1 MTVINTNVAALR
13 AQAANVANSTL
24 LSTSMQRLS
33 TGLRI
38 NSAQDD
44 AAGLA
49 ITNRM
54 TAQVNGLNQAVKNAN
69 DGLSLV
75 ATGEGALTQTTAV
88 LQRMRELAV
97 QSSNDT
103 NSAGDRQYL
112 NSEMTQLKAQIDSI
126 ASQTNFNGQTILD
139 GSFTNKQ
146 LQVGANAGETMT
158 MNINSASSS
167 SIGVYQ
173 AKEETLGALAGIAS
187 GTVPSN
193 PVTSAGFTVKGYIGT
208 STVNVTSGSD
218 ARTVASTVNGV
229 TSATGVTAS
238 AVSYAKIDTL
248 GSAGNVSFQV
258 IGKNSSAV
266 SVSANIASSSDL
278 SVLAASFNSA
288 SAQTGIT
295 AALSSDKTSI
305 TLKSAD
311 GYDIQLQSFTNDGS
325 TKTVNVTGLKA
336 DGSTVAGTAQTL
348 TSGGVEDSTR
358 VVGDLTFASANAFT
372 LAGNTG
378 ATSTMDFVS
387 SAATQASQ
395 LSDISSLSVTTV
407 ENAATAITVIDGA
420 MSKISAMNAD
430 LGAIG
435 NRLTLTVNALT
446 ASSTNT
452 SAAQSRI
459 LDTDYSAET
468 ANLSKAQIIAQAST
482 AMLAQANQQPQ
493 QVLSLLK

>member
-1 MTVINTNVAALR
+1 MSVINTNVSALR
-13 AQAANVANSTL
+13 AQAANNANQNL
-24 LSTSMQRLS
+24 LNTSMQRLS

-54 TAQVNGLNQAVKNAN
+54 TAQINGLNQAVSNSN

-75 ATGEGALTQTTAV
+75 STGEGALTQTTSV

-103 NSAGDRQYL
+103 NSSADRQYL

-126 ASQTNFNGQTILD
+126 SSQTNFNGQNILD

-146 LQVGANAGETMT
+146 LQIGANAGQTMT
-158 MNINSASSS
+158 MNIDSASSS

-173 AKEETLGALAGIAS
+173 ANEQALGALSAATGA
-187 GTVPSN
+187 VPAN
-193 PVTSAGFTVKGYIGT
+193 PVTTAGFKVKGYIGT
-208 STVNVTSGSD
+208 SSVSVAAHSD
-218 ARTVASTVNGV
+218 ARTVASTVNGL
-229 TSATGVTAS
+229 TSSTGVTAS
-238 AVSYAKIDTL
+238 AVTYAKISAL
-248 GSAGNVSFQV
+248 GQAGNVSFQV
-258 IGKNSSAV
+258 TGKNSSAV
-266 SVSANIASSSDL
+266 SVSANIANVSDL
-278 SVLAASFNSA
+278 SVLADSFNSA

-295 AALSSDKTSI
+295 ASLSSDKSSI
-305 TLKSAD
+305 TLESAD
-311 GYDIQLQSFTNDGS
+311 GYDIQLQSFKTDASTATVSVQGLQTDGATS
-325 TKTVNVTGLKA
+325 
-336 DGSTVAGTAQTL
+336 AGAAQTL
-348 TSGGVEDSTR
+348 TSGGTDSTR
-358 VVGDLTFASANAFT
+358 IVGDLTFSSANAFT
-372 LAGNTG
+372 LQGSGA
-378 ATSTMDFVS
+378 ATSTADFVS
-387 SAATQASQ
+387 SSSTKTSQ
-395 LSDISSLSVTTV
+395 LSAVSSVDVTTV
-407 ENAATAITVIDGA
+407 GNAATALNVIDGA
-420 MSKISAMNAD
+420 LSKISAMNAD

-452 SAAQSRI
+452 SAAESRI

>member
-1 MTVINTNVAALR
+1 MSVINTNVSALR
-13 AQAANVANSTL
+13 AQAANNANQNL
-24 LSTSMQRLS
+24 LNTSMQRLS

-54 TAQVNGLNQAVKNAN
+54 TAQINGLNQAVKNSN

-75 ATGEGALTQTTAV
+75 STGEGALTQTTSV

-103 NSAGDRQYL
+103 NSSADRQYL

-126 ASQTNFNGQTILD
+126 ASQTNFNGQNILD

-146 LQVGANAGETMT
+146 LQIGANAGQTMT
-158 MNINSASSS
+158 MNIDSASSS

-173 AKEETLGALAGIAS
+173 AKEQALGALSAAN
-187 GTVPSN
+187 GTVPAN
-193 PVTSAGFTVKGYIGT
+193 PVTTAGFEVKGYIGT
-208 STVNVTSGSD
+208 SSVSVATGSD
-218 ARTVASTVNGV
+218 ARTVASTVNGL
-229 TSATGVTAS
+229 TSSTGVTAS
-238 AVSYAKIDTL
+238 AVTYAKISAL
-248 GSAGNVSFQV
+248 GEAGNVSFQV
-258 IGKNSSAV
+258 TGKNDSPV
-266 SVSANIASSSDL
+266 SVSANIDNVNDL
-278 SVLAASFNSA
+278 SVLANSFNSA

-295 AALSSDKTSI
+295 AALSSDKSSI
-305 TLKSAD
+305 TLQSAD
-311 GYDIQLQSFTNDGS
+311 GYDIQLASFTTDAS
-325 TKTVNVTGLKA
+325 TKTVTVTGLET
-336 DGSTVAGTAQTL
+336 DGVTTAGTAQTL
-348 TSGGVEDSTR
+348 TSGGTDSTR
-358 VVGDLTFASANAFT
+358 IVGDLTFSSANAFT
-372 LAGNTG
+372 LQGSGA
-378 ATSTMDFVS
+378 ATSTADFVS
-387 SAATQASQ
+387 ASSTATSQ
-395 LSDISSLSVTTV
+395 LSAVSSVDVTTV
-407 ENAATAITVIDGA
+407 DNAATALNVIDGA
-420 MSKISAMNAD
+420 LSKVSAMNAD

-446 ASSTNT
+446 AASTNT
-452 SAAQSRI
+452 SAAESSI

>member
-1 MTVINTNVAALR
+1 MSVINTNVSALR
-13 AQAANVANSTL
+13 AQAANNANQNL
-24 LSTSMQRLS
+24 LNTSMQRLS

-54 TAQVNGLNQAVKNAN
+54 TAQINGLNQAVSNSN

-75 ATGEGALTQTTAV
+75 STGEGALTQTTSV

-103 NSAGDRQYL
+103 NSSADRQYL

-126 ASQTNFNGQTILD
+126 SSQTNFNGQNILD

-146 LQVGANAGETMT
+146 LQIGANAGQTMT
-158 MNINSASSS
+158 MNIDSASSS

-173 AKEETLGALAGIAS
+173 ANEQALGALSAATGA
-187 GTVPSN
+187 VPAN
-193 PVTSAGFTVKGYIGT
+193 PVTTAGFKVKGYIGT
-208 STVNVTSGSD
+208 SSVSVAAHSD
-218 ARTVASTVNGV
+218 ARTVASTVNGL
-229 TSATGVTAS
+229 TSSTGVTAS
-238 AVSYAKIDTL
+238 AVTYAKISAL
-248 GSAGNVSFQV
+248 GQAGNVSFQV
-258 IGKNSSAV
+258 TGKNSSAV
-266 SVSANIASSSDL
+266 SVSANIANVSDL
-278 SVLAASFNSA
+278 SVLANSFNSA

-295 AALSSDKTSI
+295 ASLSSDKSSI
-305 TLKSAD
+305 TLESAD
-311 GYDIQLQSFTNDGS
+311 GYDIQLQSFKTDASTATVSVQGLQTDGATS
-325 TKTVNVTGLKA
+325 
-336 DGSTVAGTAQTL
+336 AGAAQTL
-348 TSGGVEDSTR
+348 TSGGTDSTR
-358 VVGDLTFASANAFT
+358 IVGDLTFSSANAFT
-372 LAGNTG
+372 LQGSGA
-378 ATSTMDFVS
+378 ATSTADFVS
-387 SAATQASQ
+387 SSSTKTSQ
-395 LSDISSLSVTTV
+395 LSAVSSVDVTTV
-407 ENAATAITVIDGA
+407 GNAATALNVIDGA
-420 MSKISAMNAD
+420 LSKISAMNAD

-452 SAAQSRI
+452 SAAESRI

>member
-1 MTVINTNVAALR
+1 MSVINTNVSALR
-13 AQAANVANSTL
+13 AQAANNANQNL
-24 LSTSMQRLS
+24 LNTSMQRLS

-54 TAQVNGLNQAVKNAN
+54 TAQINGLNQAVSNSN

-75 ATGEGALTQTTAV
+75 STGEGALTQTTSV

-103 NSAGDRQYL
+103 NSSADRQYL

-126 ASQTNFNGQTILD
+126 SSQTNFNGQNILD

-146 LQVGANAGETMT
+146 LQIGANAGQTMT
-158 MNINSASSS
+158 MNIDSASSS

-173 AKEETLGALAGIAS
+173 AHEQALGALSAATGA
-187 GTVPSN
+187 VPAN
-193 PVTSAGFTVKGYIGT
+193 PVTTAGFKVKGYIGT
-208 STVNVTSGSD
+208 SSVSVAAHSD
-218 ARTVASTVNGV
+218 ARTVASTVNGL
-229 TSATGVTAS
+229 TSSTGVTAS
-238 AVSYAKIDTL
+238 AVTYAKISAL
-248 GSAGNVSFQV
+248 GQAGNVSFQV
-258 IGKNSSAV
+258 TGKNSSAV
-266 SVSANIASSSDL
+266 SVSANIANVSDL
-278 SVLAASFNSA
+278 SVLANSFNSA

-295 AALSSDKTSI
+295 ASLSSDKSSI
-305 TLKSAD
+305 TLESAD
-311 GYDIQLQSFTNDGS
+311 GYDIQLQSFKTDASTATVSVQGLQTDGATS
-325 TKTVNVTGLKA
+325 
-336 DGSTVAGTAQTL
+336 AGAAQTL
-348 TSGGVEDSTR
+348 TSGGTDSTR
-358 VVGDLTFASANAFT
+358 IVGDLTFSSANAFT
-372 LAGNTG
+372 LQGSGA
-378 ATSTMDFVS
+378 ATSTADFVS
-387 SAATQASQ
+387 SSSTKTSQ
-395 LSDISSLSVTTV
+395 LSAVSSVDVTTV
-407 ENAATAITVIDGA
+407 GNAATALNVIDGA
-420 MSKISAMNAD
+420 LSKISAMNAD

-452 SAAQSRI
+452 SAAESRI

>member
-1 MTVINTNVAALR
+1 MSVINTNVSALR
-13 AQAANVANSTL
+13 AQAANNANQNL
-24 LSTSMQRLS
+24 LNTSMQRLS

-54 TAQVNGLNQAVKNAN
+54 TAQINGLNQAVSNSN

-75 ATGEGALTQTTAV
+75 STGEGALTQTTSV

-103 NSAGDRQYL
+103 NSSADRQYL

-126 ASQTNFNGQTILD
+126 ASQTNFNGQNILD

-146 LQVGANAGETMT
+146 LQIGSNAGQTMT
-158 MNINSASSS
+158 MNIDSASSS

-173 AKEETLGALAGIAS
+173 AKEQALGALTAAT
-187 GTVPSN
+187 GTVPAN
-193 PVTSAGFTVKGYIGT
+193 PVTNAGFKVKGYIGT
-208 STVNVTSGSD
+208 SSVSVATGSD
-218 ARTVASTVNGV
+218 ARTVASTVNGL
-229 TSATGVTAS
+229 TSSTGVTAS
-238 AVSYAKIDTL
+238 AVTYAKISAL
-248 GSAGNVSFQV
+248 GAAGTVSFQV
-258 IGKNSSAV
+258 TGKNNTAV
-266 SVSANIASSSDL
+266 SVSANIANVNDL
-278 SVLAASFNSA
+278 SVLANSFNSA

-295 AALSSDKTSI
+295 AALSSDKSSI
-305 TLKSAD
+305 TLESAD
-311 GYDIQLQSFTNDGS
+311 GYDIQLASFTTDAT
-325 TKTVNVTGLKA
+325 TKTVSVTGLDT
-336 DGSTVAGTAQTL
+336 DGVTSAGSDKTL
-348 TSGGVEDSTR
+348 TSAGTDSTR
-358 VVGDLTFASANAFT
+358 IVGDLTFSSANAFT
-372 LAGNTG
+372 LQGSGA
-378 ATSTMDFVS
+378 ATSTADFVS
-387 SAATQASQ
+387 ASSTATSQ
-395 LSDISSLSVTTV
+395 LSAVSSVDVTTV
-407 ENAATAITVIDGA
+407 NNAATALNVIDGA
-420 MSKISAMNAD
+420 LSKVSAMNAD

-446 ASSTNT
+446 AASTNT
-452 SAAQSRI
+452 SAAESRI

-468 ANLSKAQIIAQAST
+468 ANLSKAQIISQAST

>member
-1 MTVINTNVAALR
+1 MTVINTNVSALR
-13 AQAANVANSTL
+13 AQAANNANQNL
-24 LSTSMQRLS
+24 LNTSMQRLS

-54 TAQVNGLNQAVKNAN
+54 TAQINGLNQAVSNSN

-75 ATGEGALTQTTAV
+75 STGEGALTQTTSV

-103 NSAGDRQYL
+103 NSSADRQYL

-126 ASQTNFNGQTILD
+126 ASQTNFNGQNILD

-146 LQVGANAGETMT
+146 LQIGSNAGQTMT
-158 MNINSASSS
+158 MNIDSASSS

-173 AKEETLGALAGIAS
+173 AKEQALGALTAAT
-187 GTVPSN
+187 GTVPAN
-193 PVTSAGFTVKGYIGT
+193 PVTSAGFKVKGYIGT
-208 STVNVTSGSD
+208 STVSVATGSD
-218 ARTVASTVNGV
+218 ARTVASTVNGL
-229 TSATGVTAS
+229 TSSTGVTAS
-238 AVSYAKIDTL
+238 AVTYAKISAL
-248 GSAGNVSFQV
+248 GAAGTVSFQV
-258 IGKNSSAV
+258 TGKNNTAV
-266 SVSANIASSSDL
+266 SVSANIANVNDL
-278 SVLAASFNSA
+278 SVLADSFNSA

-295 AALSSDKTSI
+295 AALSSDKSSI
-305 TLKSAD
+305 TLESAD
-311 GYDIQLQSFTNDGS
+311 GYDIQLASFTTDAT
-325 TKTVNVTGLKA
+325 TKTVSVTGLQT
-336 DGSTVAGTAQTL
+336 DGVTSAGSAKTL
-348 TSGGVEDSTR
+348 TSGGTDSTR
-358 VVGDLTFASANAFT
+358 IVGDLTFSSANAFT
-372 LAGNTG
+372 LQGSGA
-378 ATSTMDFVS
+378 ATSTADFVS
-387 SAATQASQ
+387 ASSTATSQ
-395 LSDISSLSVTTV
+395 LSAVSSVDVTTV
-407 ENAATAITVIDGA
+407 NNAATALNVIDGA
-420 MSKISAMNAD
+420 LSKVSAMNAD

-446 ASSTNT
+446 AASTNT
-452 SAAQSRI
+452 SAAESRI

-493 QVLSLLK
+493 QVLSLLKQ

>member
-1 MTVINTNVAALR
+1 MSVINTNVSALR
-13 AQAANVANSTL
+13 AQAANNANQNL
-24 LSTSMQRLS
+24 LNTSMQRLS

-54 TAQVNGLNQAVKNAN
+54 TAQINGLNQAVSNSN

-75 ATGEGALTQTTAV
+75 STGEGALTQTTSV

-103 NSAGDRQYL
+103 NSSADRQYL

-126 ASQTNFNGQTILD
+126 ASQTNFNGQNILD

-146 LQVGANAGETMT
+146 LQIGSNAGQTMT
-158 MNINSASSS
+158 MNIDSASSS

-173 AKEETLGALAGIAS
+173 AKEQALGALTAAT
-187 GTVPSN
+187 GTVPAN
-193 PVTSAGFTVKGYIGT
+193 PVTSAGFKVKGYIGT
-208 STVNVTSGSD
+208 STVSVATGSD
-218 ARTVASTVNGV
+218 ARTVASTVNGL
-229 TSATGVTAS
+229 TSSTGVTAS
-238 AVSYAKIDTL
+238 AVTYAKISAL
-248 GSAGNVSFQV
+248 GAAGTVSFQV
-258 IGKNSSAV
+258 TGKNNTAV
-266 SVSANIASSSDL
+266 SVSANIANVNDL
-278 SVLAASFNSA
+278 SVLADSFNSA

-295 AALSSDKTSI
+295 AALSSDKSSI
-305 TLKSAD
+305 TLESAD
-311 GYDIQLQSFTNDGS
+311 GYDIQLASFTTDAT
-325 TKTVNVTGLKA
+325 TKTVSVTGLQT
-336 DGSTVAGTAQTL
+336 DGVTSAGSAKTL
-348 TSGGVEDSTR
+348 TSGGTDSTR
-358 VVGDLTFASANAFT
+358 IVGDLTFSSANAFT
-372 LAGNTG
+372 LQGSGA
-378 ATSTMDFVS
+378 ATSTADFVS
-387 SAATQASQ
+387 ASSTATSQ
-395 LSDISSLSVTTV
+395 LSAVSSVDVTTV
-407 ENAATAITVIDGA
+407 NNAATALNVIDGA
-420 MSKISAMNAD
+420 LSKVSAMNAD

-446 ASSTNT
+446 AASTNT
-452 SAAQSRI
+452 SAAESRI

-468 ANLSKAQIIAQAST
+468 ANLSKAQIISQAST

>member
-1 MTVINTNVAALR
+1 MSVINTNVSALR
-13 AQAANVANSTL
+13 AQAANNANQNL
-24 LSTSMQRLS
+24 LNTSMQRLS

-54 TAQVNGLNQAVKNAN
+54 TAQINGLNQAVSNSN

-75 ATGEGALTQTTAV
+75 STGEGALTQTTSV

-103 NSAGDRQYL
+103 NSSADRQYL

-126 ASQTNFNGQTILD
+126 SSQTNFNGQNILD
-139 GSFTNKQ
+139 GSFTDKQ
-146 LQVGANAGETMT
+146 LQIGANAGQTMT
-158 MNINSASSS
+158 MNIDSASSS

-173 AKEETLGALAGIAS
+173 ANEQALGALSAATGA
-187 GTVPSN
+187 VPAN
-193 PVTSAGFTVKGYIGT
+193 PVTTAGFKVKGYIGT
-208 STVNVTSGSD
+208 SSVSVAAHSD
-218 ARTVASTVNGV
+218 ARTVASTVNGL
-229 TSATGVTAS
+229 TSSTGVTAS
-238 AVSYAKIDTL
+238 AVTFAKISTL
-248 GSAGNVSFQV
+248 GEAGNVSFQV
-258 IGKNSSAV
+258 TGKNSSAV
-266 SVSANIASSSDL
+266 SVSANIANVSDL
-278 SVLAASFNSA
+278 SVLANSFNSA

-295 AALSSDKTSI
+295 ASLSSDKSSI
-305 TLKSAD
+305 TLESAD
-311 GYDIQLQSFTNDGS
+311 GYDIQLQSFKTDASTATVSVQGLQTDGATS
-325 TKTVNVTGLKA
+325 
-336 DGSTVAGTAQTL
+336 AGAAQTL
-348 TSGGVEDSTR
+348 TSGGTDSTR
-358 VVGDLTFASANAFT
+358 IVGDLTFSSANAFT
-372 LAGNTG
+372 LQGSGA
-378 ATSTMDFVS
+378 ATSTADFVS
-387 SAATQASQ
+387 SSSTKTSQ
-395 LSDISSLSVTTV
+395 LSAVSSVDVTTV
-407 ENAATAITVIDGA
+407 GNAATALNVIDGA
-420 MSKISAMNAD
+420 LSKISAMNAD

-452 SAAQSRI
+452 SAAESRI

>member
-1 MTVINTNVAALR
+1 MSVINTNVSALR
-13 AQAANVANSTL
+13 AQAANNANQNL
-24 LSTSMQRLS
+24 LNTSMQRLS

-54 TAQVNGLNQAVKNAN
+54 TAQINGLNQAVSNSN

-75 ATGEGALTQTTAV
+75 STGEGALTQTTSV

-103 NSAGDRQYL
+103 NSSADRQYL

-126 ASQTNFNGQTILD
+126 ASQTNFNGQNLLD

-146 LQVGANAGETMT
+146 LQIGANAGQTMI
-158 MNINSASSS
+158 MNIDSASSS

-173 AKEETLGALAGIAS
+173 ANEQALGALSAATGA
-187 GTVPSN
+187 VPAN
-193 PVTSAGFTVKGYIGT
+193 PVTTAGFKVKGYIGT
-208 STVNVTSGSD
+208 SSVSVAAHSD
-218 ARTVASTVNGV
+218 ARTVASTVNGL
-229 TSATGVTAS
+229 TSSTGVTAS
-238 AVSYAKIDTL
+238 AVTFAKISTL
-248 GSAGNVSFQV
+248 GEAGNVSFQV
-258 IGKNSSAV
+258 TGKNSSAV
-266 SVSANIASSSDL
+266 SVSANIADVSDL
-278 SVLAASFNSA
+278 SVLANSFNSA

-295 AALSSDKTSI
+295 ASLSSDKSSI
-305 TLKSAD
+305 TLESAD
-311 GYDIQLQSFTNDGS
+311 GYDIQLKSFTTDATTATVSVQGLQTDGAS
-325 TKTVNVTGLKA
+325 T
-336 DGSTVAGTAQTL
+336 AGAAQTL
-348 TSGGVEDSTR
+348 TSGGIDSTR
-358 VVGDLTFASANAFT
+358 IVGDLTFSSANAFT
-372 LAGNTG
+372 LQGSGA
-378 ATSTMDFVS
+378 ATSTADFVS
-387 SAATQASQ
+387 ASSTKTSQ
-395 LSDISSLSVTTV
+395 LSAVSSVDVTTV
-407 ENAATAITVIDGA
+407 GNAATALNVIDGA
-420 MSKISAMNAD
+420 LSKISAMNAD

-452 SAAQSRI
+452 SAAESRI

>member
-1 MTVINTNVAALR
+1 MSVINTNVSALR
-13 AQAANVANSTL
+13 AQAANNANQNL
-24 LSTSMQRLS
+24 LNTSMQRLS

-54 TAQVNGLNQAVKNAN
+54 TAQINGLNQAVSNSN

-75 ATGEGALTQTTAV
+75 STGEGALTQTTSV

-103 NSAGDRQYL
+103 NSSADRQYL

-126 ASQTNFNGQTILD
+126 ASQTNFNGQNILD

-146 LQVGANAGETMT
+146 LQIGSNAGQTMT
-158 MNINSASSS
+158 MNIDSASSS

-173 AKEETLGALAGIAS
+173 AKEQALGALSAAS
-187 GTVPSN
+187 GTVPAN
-193 PVTSAGFTVKGYIGT
+193 PVTNAGFRVKGYIGT
-208 STVNVTSGSD
+208 SSVSVATRSD
-218 ARTVASTVNGV
+218 ARTVASTVNGL
-229 TSATGVTAS
+229 TSSTGVTAS
-238 AVSYAKIDTL
+238 AVTYAKISAL
-248 GSAGNVSFQV
+248 GEAGNVSFQV
-258 IGKNSSAV
+258 TGKNDSAV
-266 SVSANIASSSDL
+266 SVSANIANVNDL
-278 SVLAASFNSA
+278 SVLANSFNSA

-295 AALSSDKTSI
+295 AALSSDKSSI
-305 TLKSAD
+305 TLQSAD
-311 GYDIQLQSFTNDGS
+311 GYDIQLASFTTDAA
-325 TKTVNVTGLKA
+325 TTATVSVTGLQT
-336 DGSTVAGTAQTL
+336 DGVTTAGAAQTL
-348 TSGGVEDSTR
+348 TSGGTNSTR
-358 VVGDLTFASANAFT
+358 IVGDLTFSSANAFT
-372 LAGNTG
+372 LQGSGA
-378 ATSTMDFVS
+378 ATSTADFVS
-387 SAATQASQ
+387 ASSTATSQ
-395 LSDISSLSVTTV
+395 LSAVSSVDVTTV
-407 ENAATAITVIDGA
+407 DKAATALNVIDGA
-420 MSKISAMNAD
+420 LSKVSAMNAD

-446 ASSTNT
+446 AASTNT
-452 SAAQSRI
+452 SAAESRI

>member
-1 MTVINTNVAALR
+1 MSVINTNVSALR
-13 AQAANVANSTL
+13 AQAANNANQNL
-24 LSTSMQRLS
+24 LNTSMQRLS

-54 TAQVNGLNQAVKNAN
+54 TAQINGLNQAVSNSN

-75 ATGEGALTQTTAV
+75 STGEGALTQTTSV

-103 NSAGDRQYL
+103 NSSADRQYL

-126 ASQTNFNGQTILD
+126 SSQTNFNGQNILD

-146 LQVGANAGETMT
+146 LQIGANAGQTMT
-158 MNINSASSS
+158 MNIDSASSS

-173 AKEETLGALAGIAS
+173 ANEQALGALSAATGA
-187 GTVPSN
+187 VPAN
-193 PVTSAGFTVKGYIGT
+193 PVTTAGFKVKGYIGT
-208 STVNVTSGSD
+208 SSVSVAAHSD
-218 ARTVASTVNGV
+218 ARTVASTVNGL
-229 TSATGVTAS
+229 TSSTGVTAS
-238 AVSYAKIDTL
+238 AVTFAKISTL
-248 GSAGNVSFQV
+248 GEAGNVSFQV
-258 IGKNSSAV
+258 TGKNSSAV
-266 SVSANIASSSDL
+266 SVSANIANVSDL
-278 SVLAASFNSA
+278 SVLANSFNSA

-295 AALSSDKTSI
+295 ASLSSDKSSI
-305 TLKSAD
+305 TLESAD
-311 GYDIQLQSFTNDGS
+311 GYDIQLQSFKTDASTATVSVQGLQTDGATS
-325 TKTVNVTGLKA
+325 
-336 DGSTVAGTAQTL
+336 AGAAQTL
-348 TSGGVEDSTR
+348 TSGGTDSTR
-358 VVGDLTFASANAFT
+358 IVGDLTFSSANAFT
-372 LAGNTG
+372 LQGSGA
-378 ATSTMDFVS
+378 ATSTADFVS
-387 SAATQASQ
+387 SSSTKTSQ
-395 LSDISSLSVTTV
+395 LSAVSSVDVTTV
-407 ENAATAITVIDGA
+407 GNAATALNVIDGA
-420 MSKISAMNAD
+420 LSKISAMNAD

-452 SAAQSRI
+452 SAAESRI

>member
-1 MTVINTNVAALR
+1 MSVINTNVSALR
-13 AQAANVANSTL
+13 AQAANNANQNL
-24 LSTSMQRLS
+24 LNTSMQRLS

-54 TAQVNGLNQAVKNAN
+54 TAQINGLNQAVSNSN

-75 ATGEGALTQTTAV
+75 STGEGALTQTTSV

-103 NSAGDRQYL
+103 NSSADRQYL

-126 ASQTNFNGQTILD
+126 SSQTNFNGQNILD

-146 LQVGANAGETMT
+146 LQIGANAGQTMT
-158 MNINSASSS
+158 MNIDSASSS

-173 AKEETLGALAGIAS
+173 ANEQALGALSAATGA
-187 GTVPSN
+187 VPAN
-193 PVTSAGFTVKGYIGT
+193 PVTTAGFKVKGYIGT
-208 STVNVTSGSD
+208 SSVSVAAHSD
-218 ARTVASTVNGV
+218 ARTVASTVNGL
-229 TSATGVTAS
+229 TSSTGVTAS
-238 AVSYAKIDTL
+238 AVTYAKISAL
-248 GSAGNVSFQV
+248 GQAGNVSFQV
-258 IGKNSSAV
+258 TGKNSSAV
-266 SVSANIASSSDL
+266 SVSANIADVSDL
-278 SVLAASFNSA
+278 SVLANSFNSA

-295 AALSSDKTSI
+295 ASLSSDKSSI
-305 TLKSAD
+305 TLESAD
-311 GYDIQLQSFTNDGS
+311 GYDIQLQSFKTDASTATVSVQGLQTDGATS
-325 TKTVNVTGLKA
+325 
-336 DGSTVAGTAQTL
+336 AGAAQTL
-348 TSGGVEDSTR
+348 TSGGTDSTR
-358 VVGDLTFASANAFT
+358 IVGDLTFSSANAFT
-372 LAGNTG
+372 LQGSGA
-378 ATSTMDFVS
+378 ATSTADFVS
-387 SAATQASQ
+387 SSSTKTSQ
-395 LSDISSLSVTTV
+395 LSAVSSVDVTTV
-407 ENAATAITVIDGA
+407 GNAATALNVIDGA
-420 MSKISAMNAD
+420 LSKISAMNAD

-452 SAAQSRI
+452 SAAESRI

>member
-1 MTVINTNVAALR
+1 MSVINTNVSALR
-13 AQAANVANSTL
+13 AQAANNANQNL
-24 LSTSMQRLS
+24 LNTSMQRLS

-54 TAQVNGLNQAVKNAN
+54 TAQINGLNQAVSNSN

-75 ATGEGALTQTTAV
+75 STGEGALTQTTSV

-103 NSAGDRQYL
+103 NSSADRQYL

-126 ASQTNFNGQTILD
+126 SSQTNFNGQNILD

-146 LQVGANAGETMT
+146 LQIGANAGQTMT
-158 MNINSASSS
+158 MNIDSASSS

-173 AKEETLGALAGIAS
+173 ANEQALGALSAATGA
-187 GTVPSN
+187 VPAN
-193 PVTSAGFTVKGYIGT
+193 PVTTAGFKVKGYIGT
-208 STVNVTSGSD
+208 SSVSVAAHSD
-218 ARTVASTVNGV
+218 ARTVASTVNGL
-229 TSATGVTAS
+229 TSSTGVTAS
-238 AVSYAKIDTL
+238 AVTFAKISTL
-248 GSAGNVSFQV
+248 GEAGNVSFQV
-258 IGKNSSAV
+258 TGKNSSAV
-266 SVSANIASSSDL
+266 SVSANIANVSDL
-278 SVLAASFNSA
+278 SVLADSFNSA

-295 AALSSDKTSI
+295 ASLSSDKSSI
-305 TLKSAD
+305 TLESAD
-311 GYDIQLQSFTNDGS
+311 GYDIQLQSFKTDASTATVSVQGLQTDGATS
-325 TKTVNVTGLKA
+325 
-336 DGSTVAGTAQTL
+336 AGAAQTL
-348 TSGGVEDSTR
+348 TSGGTDSTR
-358 VVGDLTFASANAFT
+358 IVGDLTFSSANAFT
-372 LAGNTG
+372 LQGSGA
-378 ATSTMDFVS
+378 ATSTADFVS
-387 SAATQASQ
+387 SSSTKTSQ
-395 LSDISSLSVTTV
+395 LSAVSSVDVTTV
-407 ENAATAITVIDGA
+407 GNAATALNVIDGA
-420 MSKISAMNAD
+420 LSKISAMNAD

-452 SAAQSRI
+452 SAAESRI

>member
-1 MTVINTNVAALR
+1 MSVINTNVSALR
-13 AQAANVANSTL
+13 AQAANNANQNL
-24 LSTSMQRLS
+24 LNTSMQRLS

-54 TAQVNGLNQAVKNAN
+54 TAQINGLNQAVSNSN

-75 ATGEGALTQTTAV
+75 STGEGALTQTTSV

-103 NSAGDRQYL
+103 NSSADRQYL

-126 ASQTNFNGQTILD
+126 SSQTNFNGQNILD

-146 LQVGANAGETMT
+146 LQIGANAGQTMT
-158 MNINSASSS
+158 MNIDSASSS

-173 AKEETLGALAGIAS
+173 ANEQALGALSAATGA
-187 GTVPSN
+187 VPAN
-193 PVTSAGFTVKGYIGT
+193 PVTTAGFKVKGYIGT
-208 STVNVTSGSD
+208 SSVSVAAHSD
-218 ARTVASTVNGV
+218 ARTVASTVNGL
-229 TSATGVTAS
+229 TSSTGVTAS
-238 AVSYAKIDTL
+238 AVTYAKISAL
-248 GSAGNVSFQV
+248 GQAGNVSFQV
-258 IGKNSSAV
+258 TGKNSSAV
-266 SVSANIASSSDL
+266 SVSANIANVSDL
-278 SVLAASFNSA
+278 VLANSFNSA

-295 AALSSDKTSI
+295 ASLSSDKSSI
-305 TLKSAD
+305 TLESAD
-311 GYDIQLQSFTNDGS
+311 GYDIQLQSFKTDASTATVSVQGLQTDGATS
-325 TKTVNVTGLKA
+325 
-336 DGSTVAGTAQTL
+336 AGAAQTL
-348 TSGGVEDSTR
+348 TSGGTDSTR
-358 VVGDLTFASANAFT
+358 IVGDLTFSSANAFT
-372 LAGNTG
+372 LQGSGA
-378 ATSTMDFVS
+378 ATSTADFVS
-387 SAATQASQ
+387 SSSTKTSQ
-395 LSDISSLSVTTV
+395 LSAVSSVDVTTV
-407 ENAATAITVIDGA
+407 GNAATALNVIDGA
-420 MSKISAMNAD
+420 LSKISAMNAD

-452 SAAQSRI
+452 SAAESRI

>member
-1 MTVINTNVAALR
+1 
-13 AQAANVANSTL
+13 
-24 LSTSMQRLS
+24 
-33 TGLRI
+33 
-38 NSAQDD
+38 
-44 AAGLA
+44 
-49 ITNRM
+49 
-54 TAQVNGLNQAVKNAN
+54 
-69 DGLSLV
+69 
-75 ATGEGALTQTTAV
+75 
-88 LQRMRELAV
+88 
-97 QSSNDT
+97 
-103 NSAGDRQYL
+103 
-112 NSEMTQLKAQIDSI
+112 
-126 ASQTNFNGQTILD
+126 
-139 GSFTNKQ
+139 
-146 LQVGANAGETMT
+146 MT

-173 AKEETLGALAGIAS
+173 AKEETLGALTGIAS

-208 STVNVTSGSD
+208 SSVNVTSGSD

-266 SVSANIASSSDL
+266 SVSANIANSSDL

-305 TLKSAD
+305 TLKSAE
-311 GYDIQLQSFTNDGS
+311 GYDIQLQSFTNDGA
-325 TKTVNVTGLKA
+325 TKTVNVSGLKA
-336 DGSTVAGTAQTL
+336 DGATVAGSAQTL

-395 LSDISSLSVTTV
+395 LSDISALDVTTV
-407 ENAATAITVIDGA
+407 EKAATAITVIDGA
-420 MSKISAMNAD
+420 ISKVSAMNAD

-435 NRLTLTVNALT
+435 NRLTLNE
-446 ASSTNT
+446 S
-452 SAAQSRI
+452 
-459 LDTDYSAET
+459 
-468 ANLSKAQIIAQAST
+468 
-482 AMLAQANQQPQ
+482 
-493 QVLSLLK
+493 

>member
-1 MTVINTNVAALR
+1 MSVINTNVSALR
-13 AQAANVANSTL
+13 AQAANNANQNL
-24 LSTSMQRLS
+24 LNTSMQRLS

-54 TAQVNGLNQAVKNAN
+54 TAQINGLNQAVSNSN

-75 ATGEGALTQTTAV
+75 STGEGALTQTTSV

-103 NSAGDRQYL
+103 NSSADRQYL

-126 ASQTNFNGQTILD
+126 SSQTNFNGQNILD

-146 LQVGANAGETMT
+146 LQIGANAGQTMT
-158 MNINSASSS
+158 MNIDSASSS

-173 AKEETLGALAGIAS
+173 ANEQALGALSAATGA
-187 GTVPSN
+187 VPAN
-193 PVTSAGFTVKGYIGT
+193 PVTTAGFKVKGYIGT
-208 STVNVTSGSD
+208 SSVSVAAHSD
-218 ARTVASTVNGV
+218 ARTVASTVNGL
-229 TSATGVTAS
+229 TSSTGVTAS
-238 AVSYAKIDTL
+238 AVTYAKISAL
-248 GSAGNVSFQV
+248 GQAGDVSFQV
-258 IGKNSSAV
+258 TGKNSSAV
-266 SVSANIASSSDL
+266 SVSANIANVSDL
-278 SVLAASFNSA
+278 SVLADSFNSA

-295 AALSSDKTSI
+295 ASLSSDKSSI
-305 TLKSAD
+305 TLESAD
-311 GYDIQLQSFTNDGS
+311 GYDIQLKSFTTDAVTTATVSVQGLQTDGATS
-325 TKTVNVTGLKA
+325 
-336 DGSTVAGTAQTL
+336 AGAAQTL
-348 TSGGVEDSTR
+348 TSGGTDSTR
-358 VVGDLTFASANAFT
+358 IVGDLTFSSANAFT
-372 LAGNTG
+372 LQGSGA
-378 ATSTMDFVS
+378 ATSTADFVS
-387 SAATQASQ
+387 SSSTKTSQ
-395 LSDISSLSVTTV
+395 LSAVSSVDVTTV
-407 ENAATAITVIDGA
+407 GNAATALNVIDGA
-420 MSKISAMNAD
+420 LSKISAMNAD

-452 SAAQSRI
+452 SAAESRI